1 MTSPGCPFCQI
12 AAARVP
18 DARVVYEDQHT
29 IAFFPDRP
37 ATRGHTLVVPKR
49 HAPSVWDLTPEE
61 GGQLARTVLLVADA
75 VREAVHP
82 DGMNIVQSNGA
93 VATQTVEHVHVHV
106 VPRTRRDRVTL
117 RWPRRAAESG
127 VALDETRRAVAARVG
142 LQSGSAAPQT
152 HSRGPDTISPEDR
165 RQHLEFIQS
174 TITRM
179 STASANVKTW
189 LLPIV
194 TAAYGYAAIQ
204 RSWGVAALG
213 AAAVMIF
220 AVLDANYL
228 KQEQAFRRL
237 YDCVAA
243 GDPIPQFAMNPTL
256 AAPTGA
262 RRDYWPGWDQFRSW
276 SIALVHGPML
286 SIGLA
291 LVVWGLVTS
300 SR

>member
-12 AAARVP
+12 VAGRVAGAP
-18 DARVVYEDQHT
+18 VIYEDEHT

-61 GGQLARTVLLVADA
+61 GEQLARTILRVANA

-93 VATQTVEHVHVHV
+93 VATQTVEHLHVHV
-106 VPRTRRDRVTL
+106 VPRTRRDRVRL

-127 VALDETRRAVAARVG
+127 DALDETRRAVASLAG
-142 LQSGSAAPQT
+142 LQTGSAAPQ
-152 HSRGPDTISPEDR
+152 SRAPAPISPEDR

-204 RSWGVAALG
+204 GSWGVAALG
-213 AAAVMIF
+213 AAAVMVF

-286 SIGLA
+286 SAGLA
-291 LVVWGLVTS
+291 LVVWGVATGP
-300 SR
+300 R

>member
-1 MTSPGCPFCQI
+1 MKSPRCPFCQI
-12 AAARVP
+12 TAGRGA
-18 DARVVYEDQHT
+18 DARVVYEDEHT

-49 HAPSVWDLTPEE
+49 HASSVWNLTPEE
-61 GGQLARTVLLVADA
+61 GEHLARTVLQVAHA

-106 VPRTRRDRVTL
+106 VPRTRCDRVTL

-127 VALDETRRAVAARVG
+127 DALDETRCAVAGLVG
-142 LQSGSAAPQT
+142 LRSGSAAPR
-152 HSRGPDTISPEDR
+152 SRATDPISPEDR

-179 STASANVKTW
+179 STASASVKTW

-194 TAAYGYAAIQ
+194 TTAYGYAAIQ
-204 RSWGVAALG
+204 HSWGVAALG
-213 AAAVMIF
+213 AGAVMVF

-237 YDCVAA
+237 YDCVAT

-256 AAPTGA
+256 AAPTGV

-286 SIGLA
+286 SIGIV
-291 LVVWGLVTS
+291 LVVWGVVS
-300 SR
+300 APR